1 MTLKKYLAKILLII
15 ESVLLLGSCSA
26 IKRVPDGAVLLTNSS
41 IVTNNKLVI
50 DENINSFIIQR
61 PNSKM
66 LGLPLS
72 LYFYNNGNPEIENN
86 YSNWLKNKEGK
97 RPVSK
102 FRRNINNWFL
112 KNGTAPIILEDSKT
126 KKTINSLK
134 LFYFNQGYFDVEVS
148 AKTTPTGKKRT
159 AVKYLVKTKQAFTIA
174 TFDTDISSPY
184 LDSIYKETQLTSYV
198 KTGDVYNSINFE
210 KEEDRLI
217 DLFTNSGVSQFTKNI
232 IKFDVDTS
240 NTTHTASVILK
251 IPNRVITDALG
262 DNKFIPFVPQKIKS
276 VNVITDYNFDMKDE
290 ALKDSARFNNI
301 NFYAFSKIK
310 YNPKFLADAIAIA
323 PNTFY
328 KETENDNTRTYLNN
342 LKNFNVAI
350 NYSENQD
357 NTLTADILLNPLK
370 KYSFGVD
377 AEVTHS
383 NVKPVGITSKISF
396 TNHNIFKGAEN
407 LVLSFEGSFINSAK
421 DASTNS
427 SFFDA
432 YEYGA
437 NLSLTF
443 PRIIFPFNISKLIPK
458 NMEPVTAIEFG
469 TSIQQNIGLDRQNV
483 TGVLDYS
490 WRSSK
495 KINHSLELLNVQFI
509 RNYRTNNYFNIYT
522 SEYNKLNAVSQIYN
536 STNLIKTDS
545 EILNFINTVLADNNF
560 KASNLQ
566 DYLNV
571 QNVNSRRS
579 ILIED
584 VLVPTIGYT
593 FTYQNKEDIKD
604 NNFSF
609 LRANIVSSGL
619 LSTTLT
625 KAKPSKTP
633 KELFKLPIAQFIK
646 TQLEYKKYWGFNLNK
661 TLVFR
666 TFAGLAL
673 AYGNSTAIPFSR
685 SYFAGGS
692 NELRAWR
699 AYELGPG
706 KTQSNL
712 EFNVG
717 NFKFVSNLE
726 YRFNIINSINGA
738 LFFDAG
744 NIWNVSTNSF
754 IDDNTKLKGFSSLK
768 DIAIGT
774 GFGLRYDFNFL
785 VFRLDIGF
793 KTYEPYLIQHRKWFT
808 NYNFSHAV
816 YNIGINYPF

>member
-1 MTLKKYLAKILLII
+1 MILKKYLAKILLII
-15 ESVLLLGSCSA
+15 ESILLLGSCSA
-26 IKRVPDGAVLLTNSS
+26 IKRVPDGADLLTSSS

-61 PNSKM
+61 PNSKI

-72 LYFYNNGNPEIENN
+72 LYFYNNGNPEIEIAYN
-86 YSNWLKNKEGK
+86 NWLKNKEGK
-97 RPVSK
+97 RPISK
-102 FRRNINNWFL
+102 FRRKINNWFL
-112 KNGTAPIILEDSKT
+112 NNGTAPIILEASKT
-126 KKTINSLK
+126 KKTINSLTQ
-134 LFYFNQGYFDVEVS
+134 FYFNQGYFDSKVS
-148 AKTTPTGKKRT
+148 VDITATGKQRV
-159 AVKYLVKTKQAFTIA
+159 AVKYLVKTNQAYSIA
-174 TFDTDISSPY
+174 TFETEMSSPY
-184 LDSIYKETQLTSYV
+184 LDSIYKETQSKSYV
-198 KTGDVYNSINFE
+198 KTGDIYNSNNFE

-217 DLFTNSGVSQFTKNI
+217 ELFTNSGVSQFTKNI
-232 IKFDVDTS
+232 VKFDVDTS
-240 NTTHTASVILK
+240 KTTHTASVILK
-251 IPNRVITDALG
+251 IPNRVITNALG

-290 ALKDSARFNNI
+290 ALKDSAQSKNI

-310 YNPKFLADAIAIA
+310 YNPKFLADAIAIV

-328 KETENDNTRTYLNN
+328 NETESDNTRTYLNN

-350 NYSENQD
+350 NYSENPD

-370 KYSFGVD
+370 KYSFGID

-383 NVKPVGITSKISF
+383 NVKPVGITSKLSF
-396 TNHNIFKGAEN
+396 ANHNIFKGAEN

-432 YEYGA
+432 YEYGT

-443 PRIIFPFNISKLIPK
+443 PRILFPFNISKLILK

-483 TGVLDYS
+483 TGVLDYT
-490 WRSSK
+490 WKSSK
-495 KINHSLELLNVQFI
+495 KISHNLELLNVQFI
-509 RNYRTNNYFNIYT
+509 RNFRTNNYFNIYT
-522 SEYNKLNAVSQIYN
+522 SEYNKLNAVSQIYYGN
-536 STNLIKTDS
+536 SLIKNNT
-545 EILNFINTVLADNNF
+545 EILNFINTVLVDNNF

-584 VLVPTIGYT
+584 VLVPAIGYT

-625 KAKPSKTP
+625 KAKPSKP
-633 KELFKLPIAQFIK
+633 QKELFKLPIAQFIK

-726 YRFNIINSINGA
+726 YRFNILNSFNGA
-738 LFFDAG
+738 LFLDAG

-768 DIAIGT
+768 DIAIGS

-793 KTYEPYLIQHRKWFT
+793 KTYEPYLQQHKKWFT
-808 NYNFSHAV
+808 NYNFNHAV